1 MKLSF
6 ATLGCPNW
14 TLEQVAA
21 NAHAMCYD
29 GVELRGV
36 AGEHIG
42 ADEPPAARAR
52 IRNLFATHGVEIACI
67 MGYTQFTAAD
77 PKAIADSR
85 AGLEKFIDVAR
96 DIGCPTI
103 RIFGGQLEGTDLAG
117 NIRRVVAALKP
128 LAVKA
133 ERSGVRLALETHDA
147 WCVGANARAILD
159 GIASP
164 AAGMC
169 WDVANSFFVEPLE
182 TTFAAIRG
190 RIFHVHFKDA
200 AREGDKVHSKLP
212 GTGQVDLR
220 HALALLQDSGYGN
233 YLSFE
238 WEKKWEPAL
247 DEPEV
252 AFPRYIGFVAK
263 LMKELGVAKGQA

>member
-14 TLEQVAA
+14 KLEQIAA
-21 NAHAMCYD
+21 NAEAIGFD

-36 AGEHIG
+36 AGEHLG
-42 ADEPPAARAR
+42 PDETPAERER
-52 IRNLFATHGVEIACI
+52 IRALFRTHKVAIACI
-67 MGYTQFTAAD
+67 MGYTRFTVTDLKEKAAG
-77 PKAIADSR
+77 R
-85 AGLEKFIDVAR
+85 ELLEKFIGVAH

-103 RIFGGQLEGTDLAG
+103 RVFGGKLEGTDLAE
-117 NIRRVVAALKP
+117 NIRRVVEALKP
-128 LAVKA
+128 LAALA
-133 ERSGVRLALETHDA
+133 EQSKVRLALETHDD

-159 GIASP
+159 GVNSP
-164 AAGMC
+164 AVGMC
-169 WDVANSFFVEPLE
+169 WDVANSFFVEPME
-182 TTFAAIRG
+182 TTVAAIRG

-200 AREGDKVHSKLP
+200 AREADGKVHSKMP

-220 HALALLQDSGYGN
+220 KALNLIHGSGYKD

-247 DEPEV
+247 AEPEV
-252 AFPRYIGFVAK
+252 AFPHYVDFVGK
-263 LMKELGVAKGQA
+263 LMKEVGVPRG